1 MIERIKNCKD
11 FEFIKDKID
20 SMMDPSNFIG
30 RSVQQVEEFI
40 SEDVDPIL
48 EKNKDLISKKS
59 QELNVKIKLI
69 FFCSFIRPIMDE
81 S

>member
-59 QELNVKIKLI
+59 QELNV
-69 FFCSFIRPIMDE
+69 
-81 S
+81 

>member
-1 MIERIKNCKD
+1 
-11 FEFIKDKID
+11 
-20 SMMDPSNFIG
+20 MMDPSNFIG

-59 QELNVKIKLI
+59 QELNV
-69 FFCSFIRPIMDE
+69 
-81 S
+81 